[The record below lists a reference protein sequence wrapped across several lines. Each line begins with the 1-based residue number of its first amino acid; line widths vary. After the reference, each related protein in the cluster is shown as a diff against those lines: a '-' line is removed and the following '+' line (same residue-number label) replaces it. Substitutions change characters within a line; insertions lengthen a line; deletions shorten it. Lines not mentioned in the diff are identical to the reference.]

1 MNVLARILWGA
12 FLLLVE
18 NLVGRVLLA
27 LGFGFVEY
35 LGFQAL
41 MDQAK
46 GYIASAMGNLG
57 GSILVEWAGFFM
69 LDVHVTVILS
79 AIGVKMLL
87 NGLGSDRIRKLV
99 PKAS

>member
-1 MNVLARILWGA
+1 MPALARILWGA
-12 FLLLVE
+12 FLVLVDS
-18 NLVGRVLLA
+18 LIGRALLA
-27 LGFGFVEY
+27 LGIGFVEF
-35 LGFQAL
+35 LGFQYL

-46 GYIASAMGNLG
+46 GYIATAMGNVG

-69 LDVHVTVILS
+69 LDVHVTIILS
-79 AIGVKMLL
+79 AIGIKMVL